1 VKQFVVVVS
10 VMKNNALKTTSD
22 FITSRETA
30 AFPCFMDEN
39 SLKFYT
45 MISATITDLRKDLM
59 RDFAANTDH

>member
-1 VKQFVVVVS
+1 
-10 VMKNNALKTTSD
+10 MKKKDALKTT
-22 FITSRETA
+22 TSRETA

-45 MISATITDLRKDLM
+45 MISVTITDLRKDLM

>member
-1 VKQFVVVVS
+1 MKQFVVVVTCVS
-10 VMKNNALKTTSD
+10 VMKKKDALKTT
-22 FITSRETA
+22 TSRETA

-45 MISATITDLRKDLM
+45 MISVTITDLRKDLM